1 MTQPDLLEIETIFS
15 AVSIIAILLVAGL
28 WLRHRSRWLT
38 RMFLPGS
45 VVAGVVALI
54 LGPDVAG
61 NIARSLVG
69 EDNPLGNGLFG
80 QDIPTVWR
88 ALPSLL
94 INIVFACLF
103 LGKAIPSPG
112 EIWRQAGPVVC
123 YGQSIAWGQY
133 VVGLVLA
140 VLVLAPFFGMD
151 PMIAALIEIGFEGG
165 HGTAAGLAPVFDS
178 LGFDGGVD
186 LALGLASVGLL
197 SAIVS
202 GVVMINWARARGHL
216 LDEDAVLAPAEVPED
231 MSSLLDGGPVE
242 PSADDTGDTIDPMS
256 LHLGLVAL
264 SILLGWVMLELLVAV
279 ERATWGASGLQLVEH
294 VPLFPMA
301 MIGGAIVQVTAARF
315 GRADVIDRD
324 LVNRIAGVSLDVII
338 VAALATLSLSV
349 IADNL
354 VPFLLLAFA
363 GIAWNITGFLVL
375 APRMIPGPWFERGIP
390 NFGQSMGMTVTGIML
405 YQMADPKNRSGG
417 LERFGYKQLMFEPV
431 VGGGLFTAM
440 SLPLINEF
448 GPWTML
454 AVTAVLLVFWL
465 ALGFRLTRTA
475 NKD

>member
-1 MTQPDLLEIETIFS
+1 MPQPDLIEIETIFS
-15 AVSIIAILLVAGL
+15 AVSIIAILLVGGL

-45 VVAGVVALI
+45 VVAGIVALM
-54 LGPDVAG
+54 LGPDVTGNAAG
-61 NIARSLVG
+61 ALFGQDNIL
-69 EDNPLGNGLFG
+69 DNGLFG
-80 QDIPTVWR
+80 QDIPTIWR

-103 LGKAIPSPG
+103 LGKSIPGPG

-133 VVGLVLA
+133 VIGLCLAILVL
-140 VLVLAPFFGMD
+140 VPYFGMD
-151 PMIAALIEIGFEGG
+151 PMAAALIEIGFEGG

-178 LGFDGGVD
+178 LGFEGGVD
-186 LALGLASVGLL
+186 LALGLASIGLL
-197 SAIVS
+197 SAIIS
-202 GVVMINWARARGHL
+202 GVIMINWARARGHL
-216 LDEDAVLAPAEVPED
+216 LAEDTVLESADIPED
-231 MSSLLDGGPVE
+231 MSSLLDGAPVGKT
-242 PSADDTGDTIDPMS
+242 AADTGNTIDPMS

-264 SILLGWVMLELLVAV
+264 SILAGWILLELLVAV
-279 ERATWGASGLQLVEH
+279 EQVTWGSSGLQLLKH

-301 MIGGAIVQVTAARF
+301 MIGGAVVQVTAARL

-338 VAALATLSLSV
+338 VAALATLSLTV

-354 VPFLLLAFA
+354 VPFLLLACA
-363 GIAWNITGFLVL
+363 GVAWNVTGFLVL
-375 APRMIPGPWFERGIP
+375 APRLISGPWFERGIP
-390 NFGQSMGMTVTGIML
+390 NFGQSMGMTVTGIL
-405 YQMADPKNRSGG
+405 LFQMADPKNRSGG

-440 SLPLINEF
+440 ALPLINEF
-448 GPWTML
+448 GPWVML
-454 AVTAVLLVFWL
+454 AVTAALLVFWI
-465 ALGFRLTRTA
+465 ALGLRMARKA
-475 NKD
+475 NQ

>member
-28 WLRHRSRWLT
+28 WLRHRSKWLT

-45 VVAGVVALI
+45 VVAGLVALM
-54 LGPDVAG
+54 LGPDIAG
-61 NIARSLVG
+61 NAANSLLG
-69 EDNPLGNGLFG
+69 EDSFLGNGLFG

-103 LGKAIPSPG
+103 LGKSIPGPR

-133 VVGLVLA
+133 VVGLLLA
-140 VLVLAPFFGMD
+140 ILVLVPFFQMD

-178 LGFDGGVD
+178 LGFQGGVD
-186 LALGLASVGLL
+186 LALGLASIGLL

-216 LDEDAVLAPAEVPED
+216 LAEDTVLESAEVPEK
-231 MSSLLDGGPVE
+231 MSSLLDGGPSE
-242 PSADDTGDTIDPMS
+242 RKKADTGDTIDPMS

-264 SILLGWVMLELLVAV
+264 SILLGWILLELLVAV
-279 ERATWGASGLQLVEH
+279 EQATWGATGPQLLKH

-301 MIGGAIVQVTAARF
+301 MIGGAVVQFAAERL
-315 GRADVIDRD
+315 GRAHLIDRD

-338 VAALATLSLSV
+338 VAALATLSLNV

-354 VPFLLLAFA
+354 VPFLLLACA
-363 GIAWNITGFLVL
+363 GIAWNVMGFLLL
-375 APRMIPGPWFERGIP
+375 APRLIAGPWFERGIP

-405 YQMADPKNRSGG
+405 FQMADPKNLSGG

-440 SLPLINEF
+440 ALPLIHEF

-454 AVTAVLLVFWL
+454 AVTAALLVFWL
-465 ALGFRLTRTA
+465 ALGFRLARTA
-475 NKD
+475 NR